1 MRKMTQILDVP
12 FDALT
17 MAEAV
22 EKVMG
27 FLADGKQHYI
37 CTPNPEIVMEAQQDK
52 ELMKILR
59 EADLVV
65 PDGIGVVWASRYSE
79 ILLTERV
86 AGYDLT
92 QNIFSRI
99 AGKNETVYFF
109 GGAPGVVS
117 NAARQMKKVYPGL
130 KIVGGHNGYFDAEE
144 EKKIIRQNIT
154 GEKIEVRPILK
165 ATDIMEARK
174 VVRQVYLDEKIEQ
187 YIADIVFATRFPEK
201 YDLKE
206 LKDMIGFGGSPRAS
220 INLAL
225 AARSYAF
232 IKRRGYVIPE
242 DVRAVAHD
250 VLRHRIGLTYEAEAS
265 NMTSDEIVSKILN
278 KVEVP

>member
-109 GGAPGVVS
+109 GGAPGVAS

-144 EKKIIRQNIT
+144 EKKII
-154 GEKIEVRPILK
+154 
-165 ATDIMEARK
+165 
-174 VVRQVYLDEKIEQ
+174 
-187 YIADIVFATRFPEK
+187 ADIKRLSPSILLVGLGAPKQEK
-201 YDLKE
+201 WIYEHLEEVGAKVA
-206 LKDMIGFGGSPRAS
+206 IGVGGSFDVMAGNVKRAPKMFQK
-220 INLAL
+220 L
-225 AARSYAF
+225 
-232 IKRRGYVIPE
+232 
-242 DVRAVAHD
+242 
-250 VLRHRIGLTYEAEAS
+250 GLE
-265 NMTSDEIVSKILN
+265 
-278 KVEVP
+278 

>member
-17 MAEAV
+17 MAEAM

-37 CTPNPEIVMEAQQDK
+37 CTPNPEIVMEAQRDK

-65 PDGIGVVWASRYSE
+65 PDGVGVVWASRYSE

-99 AGKNETVYFF
+99 AGKDETVYFF
-109 GGAPGVVS
+109 GAAPGVAA

-144 EKKIIRQNIT
+144 EKKII
-154 GEKIEVRPILK
+154 G
-165 ATDIMEARK
+165 D
-174 VVRQVYLDEKIEQ
+174 
-187 YIADIVFATRFPEK
+187 
-201 YDLKE
+201 
-206 LKDMIGFGGSPRAS
+206 
-220 INLAL
+220 
-225 AARSYAF
+225 
-232 IKRRGYVIPE
+232 IKRLSPSILLVGLGAPKQEKWIYEHLEEVGAKVAIGVGGCF
-242 DVRAVAHD
+242 DVMAGNVKRAPKLFQKLGLEWFYRLITQPTRWRRMLRLPKFVLT
-250 VLRHRIGLTYEAEAS
+250 VLRKQKKR
-265 NMTSDEIVSKILN
+265 
-278 KVEVP
+278 

>member
-27 FLADGKQHYI
+27 FLADDKQHYI
-37 CTPNPEIVMEAQQDK
+37 CTPNPEIVMEAQHDK

-99 AGKNETVYFF
+99 AGKNESVYFF
-109 GGAPGVVS
+109 GGAPGVAS
-117 NAARQMKKVYPGL
+117 TAARQMKKVYPGL

-144 EKKIIRQNIT
+144 EKKII
-154 GEKIEVRPILK
+154 
-165 ATDIMEARK
+165 
-174 VVRQVYLDEKIEQ
+174 
-187 YIADIVFATRFPEK
+187 ADIKRLSPSILLVGLGAPKQEK
-201 YDLKE
+201 WIYEHLE
-206 LKDMIGFGGSPRAS
+206 EVVLRLP
-220 INLAL
+220 LAL
-225 AARSYAF
+225 AA
-232 IKRRGYVIPE
+232 
-242 DVRAVAHD
+242 
-250 VLRHRIGLTYEAEAS
+250 VLTLWQA
-265 NMTSDEIVSKILN
+265 M
-278 KVEVP
+278 

>member
-27 FLADGKQHYI
+27 FLADDKQHYI
-37 CTPNPEIVMEAQQDK
+37 CTPNPEIVMEAQHDK

-99 AGKNETVYFF
+99 AGKNESVYFF
-109 GGAPGVVS
+109 GGAPGVAS
-117 NAARQMKKVYPGL
+117 TAARQMKKVYPGL
-130 KIVGGHNGYFDAEE
+130 KIVGGHNGYFDAE
-144 EKKIIRQNIT
+144 
-154 GEKIEVRPILK
+154 
-165 ATDIMEARK
+165 
-174 VVRQVYLDEKIEQ
+174 
-187 YIADIVFATRFPEK
+187 
-201 YDLKE
+201 
-206 LKDMIGFGGSPRAS
+206 
-220 INLAL
+220 
-225 AARSYAF
+225 
-232 IKRRGYVIPE
+232 
-242 DVRAVAHD
+242 
-250 VLRHRIGLTYEAEAS
+250 
-265 NMTSDEIVSKILN
+265 
-278 KVEVP
+278 

>member
-27 FLADGKQHYI
+27 FLADDKQHYI
-37 CTPNPEIVMEAQQDK
+37 CTPNPEIVMEAQHDK

-99 AGKNETVYFF
+99 AGKNESVYFF
-109 GGAPGVVS
+109 GGAPGVAS
-117 NAARQMKKVYPGL
+117 TAARQMKKVYPGL

-144 EKKIIRQNIT
+144 EKKII
-154 GEKIEVRPILK
+154 
-165 ATDIMEARK
+165 
-174 VVRQVYLDEKIEQ
+174 
-187 YIADIVFATRFPEK
+187 ADIKRLSPSILLVGLGAPKQEK
-201 YDLKE
+201 WIYEHLEEVGAKV
-206 LKDMIGFGGSPRAS
+206 A
-220 INLAL
+220 LAL
-225 AARSYAF
+225 AA
-232 IKRRGYVIPE
+232 
-242 DVRAVAHD
+242 
-250 VLRHRIGLTYEAEAS
+250 VLTLWQA
-265 NMTSDEIVSKILN
+265 M
-278 KVEVP
+278 